1 MSTIKTTVRNRRIE
15 LAAPSELPDG
25 TEVLIDVTP
34 VPLRQSI
41 PISIW
46 DGVNAIREKLAT
58 SGRRFGDSAEQIQE
72 DRER

>member
-1 MSTIKTTVRNRRIE
+1 MNTIKTTVRNRRID
-15 LAAPSELPDG
+15 LPAPSELPDG
-25 TEVLIDVTP
+25 TEVLIEVTP

-46 DGVNAIREKLAT
+46 DGVNAFRDKLAT
-58 SGRRFGDSAEQIQE
+58 SGRHFGDSTELVRE